1 MPHPKKS
8 NQTKPDTKIRHK
20 IPLTNHTCKEKRKK
34 KKRTQKQNQHELGIV
49 ENQAKQTC
57 WSASQQPT
65 YHLQA
70 SLCRQRLEPSLHAL
84 RQCCLVKILRL
95 QLLTDPNC
103 THWTLP
109 EDHSHPSSH
118 HHLYPEIKN
127 KNEVSIQIKNNTF
140 LLLWSGKRK
149 VTIIRQVV
157 KVWLEVGRPPAE
169 REFRATS
176 SHWWECNHT
185 REKELSCVVCVWV
198 NETFFSFFVCSSLM
212 KEERLERRLKKRNW
226 REVWHG
232 RDKRKEKAKYGGV
245 WEERK
250 WVGKNMAFLG
260 SKGFLFSFLCSAL
273 CCSEW
278 YQSPLL
284 FIIPTFFSHLCTSF
298 AFSFLIIV
306 TV

>member
-1 MPHPKKS
+1 MYIIWAIWLVNVVGSSRK
-8 NQTKPDTKIRHK
+8 
-20 IPLTNHTCKEKRKK
+20 CKGKGKE
-34 KKRTQKQNQHELGIV
+34 HELGTV
-49 ENQAKQTC
+49 EDQAKQTC

-84 RQCCLVKILRL
+84 RQCCQVKILRL

-176 SHWWECNHT
+176 THWWECNHT
-185 REKELSCVVCVWV
+185 REKRVSCVVCESEWDP
-198 NETFFSFFVCSSLM
+198 FISFFVFSLLWRKGLEREKIKFK
-212 KEERLERRLKKRNW
+212 KEELKRS
-226 REVWHG
+226 
-232 RDKRKEKAKYGGV
+232 
-245 WEERK
+245 
-250 WVGKNMAFLG
+250 MAW
-260 SKGFLFSFLCSAL
+260 KG
-273 CCSEW
+273 
-278 YQSPLL
+278 
-284 FIIPTFFSHLCTSF
+284 
-298 AFSFLIIV
+298 
-306 TV
+306 